1 MYLYHSCLYVSVVF
15 LILVN
20 CERDFSA
27 LSIDTKTPNEPV
39 FCEGATGEWK
49 RLGLET
55 ESLSAIAIHP
65 ANPHIIYAGTM
76 FNFSAGI
83 NGKLFKS
90 TDCGATWDTLIQT
103 GSYRDILFDP
113 TDADIIYAVSGAI
126 LRSSDA
132 GSTWELRVNGIRIDF
147 ETSVGSL
154 AIDPQNPEILY
165 AGTGGFF
172 GGTLYKS
179 TDAGNNWNDLASGD
193 TLTDGIISLAIDPEN
208 TDIIYAGSA
217 DRGRVYKTTN
227 GGLNW
232 EVTGLGDTG
241 SLIPMVAVSPVSSNI
256 VYAGIDFEGLFV
268 SEDAGVTWQREA
280 IPDSVEGFF
289 SLAFTSSNPPD
300 LYLATHLRCYFKEHN
315 CDVWEDLNE
324 GFPDHD
330 RYLMDIKIDPAGIN
344 LYAAM
349 RRVGQNNGGLHV
361 RRIFP

>member
-1 MYLYHSCLYVSVVF
+1 MYLYHLRLYVSVVF
-15 LILVN
+15 LILVS

-27 LSIDTKTPNEPV
+27 ISIDTKTPNEPV

-49 RLGLET
+49 ILGLET
-55 ESLSAIAIHP
+55 ESVSAIAIHP
-65 ANPHIIYAGTM
+65 ENPHIIYAGTM

-90 TDCGATWDTLIQT
+90 TDCGATWDTLIQG

-132 GSTWELRVNGIRIDF
+132 GSTWELRINGIRIDF

-165 AGTGGFF
+165 AGTGGPF

-193 TLTDGIISLAIDPEN
+193 TLTDGIISLAIDPQN

-217 DRGRVYKTTN
+217 DRGRLYKTTN

-232 EVTGLGDTG
+232 QVTGLGD
-241 SLIPMVAVSPVSSNI
+241 LNLVDAVAISPVSSNI
-256 VYAGIDFEGLFV
+256 IYAAVRFEGLLV
-268 SEDAGVTWQREA
+268 SEDAGDSWQRED
-280 IPDSVEGFF
+280 IPDTVWVR
-289 SLAFTSSNPPD
+289 SLVFTQSESPD
-300 LYLATHLRCYFKEHN
+300 LYLATGLGCYFKEPN
-315 CDVWEDLNE
+315 SSVWKEMNE
-324 GFPDHD
+324 GFPNRFRHLID
-330 RYLMDIKIDPAGIN
+330 LKIDPAGIN
-344 LYAAM
+344 LYSAM
-349 RRVGQNNGGLHV
+349 RVLGQPDNGGVHV